1 MKNLKKLMSV
11 VLTVAMLMSMI
22 VSTSAATFTDVAET
36 DKAYEAIEVLAA
48 LDILE
53 GKEEGNFDP
62 EANIK
67 RSEFAAVICRTMNA
81 EAAASGSTANFT
93 DVAANHWAAGYIGW
107 AAGSGIVNGK
117 GAGIFDP
124 DANVTYQEAVTMIVR
139 AMGFEPL
146 ATKRGGFPTGYMA
159 IANTYGITNGVA
171 MTPANGAATRAGVAQ
186 LVYNAFDAPLMDA
199 SFITLSDDDEYQ
211 IYDGTK
217 YALTGV
223 ERRTLLSQYNDIYK
237 VKATVENTYRSDA
250 ANLIK
255 SNGDMLIELKLV
267 ANNAG
272 LYKFPAAQIS
282 AVFNFTAAQMNGT
295 NSFKAL
301 YADTTVA
308 ALLGYTVN
316 AYITVNENGDINLLA
331 IVPDTKSIETL
342 TFDAPKTEIQNITVA
357 SSSASPV
364 PYDVDFS
371 YWENDKLKDAK
382 LATADAVEVY
392 ENGVSKGYL
401 NAFSEATL
409 YDGTYSSVTLLGA
422 KGDKFTK
429 ILATKYDYA
438 MVESVDTELMTI
450 TTDKGE
456 LTLNEDDVREEF
468 IYTITKDGA
477 AIELADIAEG
487 DILNIISDDAT
498 DFTNAYFADIIVSN
512 EVIESSVSQIDG
524 STGAYTIDGAEYLLA
539 NGAATSSLNAGD
551 SGLFYLTVDGYI
563 YDAELSKGFSGNYAF
578 VLDMALEDSSFDKD
592 VWQIKM
598 LTKDNTVV
606 TYDVKSSVKVNGAT
620 KRIDACTGT
629 PDSCEQC
636 VALNKLYTAVKTN
649 PNEKTANDRMITYTL
664 SGDEITSINFAAVRT
679 ASNARDYN
687 YKSLDDDV
695 TSTASPLPTLA
706 PATYNS
712 KTDRLGGYNLLS
724 GTVVF
729 NAEYEAIPS
738 ASAAPYYRVDENKV
752 QVYTISS
759 LDEEILDYN
768 GFVFDID
775 ADKAIGAALITN
787 SMGFAGSANALA
799 VVKSVSTGL
808 DVAGYAADFINFFQ
822 AGAMKSLAVTNDA
835 YIGGAYSLSAG
846 DIIQYTTNAAGE
858 INNMEVVFD
867 MEENEDTT
875 TPSPDGILDTFA
887 YDGGV
892 VNAARDFGTVTYHVG
907 VVENVTAK
915 SLDLA
920 SGASFGWDL
929 DENGTNVLFDV
940 TKASASVN
948 NAFAAKSGVGYIKN
962 VKNDGTNYTTDVY
975 VVVVKE
981 DDGVVTEVVTYKYA
995 KGTAYAGF
1003 AAKFTKA

>member
-146 ATKRGGFPTGYMA
+146 AIKRGGFPTGYMA

-211 IYDGTK
+211 IYDGSK

-237 VKATVENTYRSDA
+237 VKATVANTYRSDA

-272 LYKFPAAQIS
+272 LYKFPAAQIA
-282 AVFNFTAAQMNGT
+282 AVFNFTVAQMDGT

-301 YADTTVA
+301 CDDTTVA
-308 ALLGYTVN
+308 SLLGYTVN
-316 AYITVNENGDINLLA
+316 AYITVDENGEIDLLA
-331 IVPDTKSIETL
+331 IVPDMKSIETI
-342 TFDAPKTEIQNITVA
+342 TFDAPKTDIQNITVA
-357 SSSASPV
+357 SASASPV

-382 LATADAVEVY
+382 FATADAVEVY
-392 ENGVSKGYL
+392 VNGVSQGYL
-401 NAFSEATL
+401 NGFSEATL

-450 TTDKGE
+450 TTDQGE

-487 DILNIISDDAT
+487 DILNIISDDAS
-498 DFTNAYFADIIVSN
+498 DFTNAYFADIIVSD
-512 EVIESSVSQIDG
+512 EVIESSVYQIDG
-524 STGAYTIDGAEYLLA
+524 DTGAYTIDGAEYLLA
-539 NGAATSSLNAGD
+539 NGAAVSSLNAGD
-551 SGLFYLTVDGYI
+551 AGLFYLTVDGYI

-578 VLDMALEDSSFDKD
+578 VVDMALDASSFGQK
-592 VWQIKM
+592 WQIKM
-598 LTKDNTVV
+598 LTKDNTIA
-606 TYDVKSSVKVNGAT
+606 TYDVKSTVKVNGT
-620 KRIDACTGT
+620 SKKIDACTGSV
-629 PDSCEQC
+629 DSCEQC
-636 VALNKLYTAVKTN
+636 AALANLYAAVVTN
-649 PNEKTANDRMITYTL
+649 PVDTTANERLITYTL

-687 YKSLDDDV
+687 YKSLDNDV

-759 LDEEILDYN
+759 LDEEIADYN

-808 DVAGYAADFINFFQ
+808 DAAGNSTDIINFFQ
-822 AGAMKSLAVTNDA
+822 AGNMKSLPVTNDA
-835 YIGGAYSLSAG
+835 YLGGAYSLSAG
-846 DIIQYTTNAAGE
+846 DIIQYTTNAADE

-867 MEENEDTT
+867 MEENSA
-875 TPSPDGILDTFA
+875 PSASPVTVA

-892 VNAARDFGTVTYHVG
+892 VNAARDFGTVAYHVG
-907 VVENVTAK
+907 VVEGVTAK

-920 SGASFGWDL
+920 NGASFGWDL

-940 TKASASVN
+940 TKASASVSS
-948 NAFAAKSGVGYIKN
+948 AFAGKSGVGYIKAA
-962 VKNDGTNYTTDVY
+962 KNDGTNYTTDVY